1 MLVQNLPQRGGGAIA
16 DDHWNTRP
24 LPESPDDL
32 DPVHVWE
39 TEIDDDDVRPSAGGL
54 GEPIDP
60 RGRLE
65 QAIALTQQDGPE
77 KASRHRVVLDQDDD
91 RFSHFDDLVGL
102 LEGRAPEPV
111 AEVRSHLQ
119 VA

>member
-1 MLVQNLPQRGGGAIA
+1 M
-16 DDHWNTRP
+16 
-24 LPESPDDL
+24 SPDHVDS
-32 DPVHVWE
+32 VHVWK
-39 TEIDDDDVRPSAGGL
+39 TEIDDNDVRPSAGGL

-60 RGRLE
+60 GGCLE

-77 KASRHRVVLDQDDD
+77 KASRRRVVLDQDND

-102 LEGRAPEPV
+102 REGRAPDPV
-111 AEVRSHLQ
+111 AEVQSHLQ